1 MLTILIISALSGYR
15 TPLADKVDVRCYD
28 NPYARAWVYFTDK
41 GVPVEH
47 YAEALKTVPRELSRA
62 ALNRRMNRGGVIDH
76 ADLPVNRDYISE
88 VEARGALLIR
98 QSKWLNAASF
108 WIRREDLA
116 SIAELPMVYKLV
128 PVAGFGPSQTLE
140 AEAAVEDT
148 LVYGMTY
155 HQLKMFNID
164 KLHEKTVFGS
174 GVIVGVMD
182 TGLKHRHNALS
193 AVKVIGEYDFFGGDR
208 IFARGT
214 PGLGEAAVTGTYG
227 VYGDIEF
234 HKNSAGRLYLFLSG
248 DTINNNQPVRD
259 VLYTYS
265 DDGGDTWLSDPRKLT
280 QNFNNWVNELAVC
293 GRDTMF
299 VFYRNVNGIN
309 YMVVADTGILT
320 SPVLWPYPSWREP
333 TAVQIDDTIYAFFQ
347 SKNKLYLRK
356 GNYGGGF
363 GLEQVVDSLAF
374 GTVVK
379 YPKAVAGNQ
388 KIGVFYHGLFGDS
401 LYFLR
406 DGLPADSFTRNF
418 LFVGKDAEAVSRAD
432 TLFLIYKDLASSPL
446 ARVAF
451 ARSDDFGATFSAP
464 VFLSDYVAALGKISI
479 ALDGPGLTVA
489 WETGGRIY
497 SRTSPDL
504 GVSFGG
510 LDSLGLGFTY
520 LPTLA
525 STTPSGILKF
535 YVTRGDTVTD
545 DLTNQPNHG
554 TEMLGLIGGY
564 SQNYYRGVAPGVQF
578 LVAKTEIRDSVY
590 EYPIEEDTWVCGLEW
605 LESKGADIVN
615 SSLGY
620 LKWYRWPEDYN
631 GRTSPASIAGYEAYR
646 RGLIVVTAA
655 GNVAVPQLVAPGDAE
670 GVITVGGIDTLFQR
684 WEFSGYGPTADGR
697 RKPELVSL
705 AKATVVVEPD
715 SSGSYLLSTGTSG
728 ATAMVSGMCALL
740 LEIHPN
746 WTPDSVRH
754 ALFTTAHFASSP
766 TDSMGFGWPD
776 VYAAANL
783 SPWSRH
789 DTLAGNAFLTPYPNP
804 FLASAETQIYL
815 PFKLSTSCYVTFRVY
830 SISGRLIR
838 SEERAEQLLP
848 GRYIDENP
856 QALNRAFSW
865 DGRDEAGH
873 LVGSGL
879 YYCVLVTTSGQNAIA
894 KIAVVR

>member
-1 MLTILIISALSGYR
+1 MLTILIISALYGYR
-15 TPLADKVDVRCYD
+15 TPPADKVDVRCYEK
-28 NPYARAWVYFTDK
+28 PYSRVWVYFTDK
-41 GVPVEH
+41 GITVER
-47 YAEALKTVPRELSRA
+47 YPEALKSVSRGLSRA

-76 ADLPVNRDYISE
+76 ADLPVNRDYLAEI
-88 VEARGALLIR
+88 EARGGLLVR

-116 SIAELPMVYKLV
+116 RIAELPMVYKLT
-128 PVAGFGPSQTLE
+128 PVAGFGPSRALE
-140 AEAAVEDT
+140 TESAVEDT

-182 TGLKHRHNALS
+182 TGLKRRHNALN
-193 AVKVIGEYDFFGGDR
+193 AVKVIGQYDFFGGDR
-208 IFARGT
+208 VYARGT
-214 PGLGEAAVTGTYG
+214 PGLGETAVTGTYG
-227 VYGDIEF
+227 VYGDLEF
-234 HKNSAGRLYLFLSG
+234 HRNAAGRLYLFMSG
-248 DTINNNQPVRD
+248 DTVNNNQPVRD
-259 VLYTYS
+259 LLYTYS
-265 DDGGDTWLSDPRKLT
+265 DDGGDTWLADPRKLT
-280 QNFNNWVNELAVC
+280 QNFNNWVNEATVC

-309 YMVVADTGILT
+309 YLVVSDTGLLT
-320 SPVLWPYPSWREP
+320 SPVLWPNQMSREP
-333 TAVQIDDTIYAFFQ
+333 TAVQIGDTVYVFYQ

-356 GNYGGGF
+356 GNFGGGF
-363 GLEQVVDSLAF
+363 GIESAVDSL
-374 GTVVK
+374 GPETVVK
-379 YPKAVAGNQ
+379 YPKAVAGSQ

-401 LYFLR
+401 LCFLR
-406 DGLPADSFTRNF
+406 DNLPADSFARDF
-418 LFVGKDAEAVSRAD
+418 LFIGKDAEAVTRAD
-432 TLFLIYKDLASSPL
+432 TIFLIYKDLSSSPL
-446 ARVAF
+446 VRVGF
-451 ARSDDFGATFSAP
+451 SRSDDFGITFSAP
-464 VFLSDYVAALGKISI
+464 VYVSDYAAALGKISI
-479 ALDGPGLTVA
+479 ALEGPGVTVA

-497 SRTSPDL
+497 SKTSPDL
-504 GVSFGG
+504 GGSFGG

-525 STTPSGILKF
+525 ATPAGMIKF
-535 YVTRGDTVTD
+535 YVTRGDTVTE

-564 SQNYYRGVAPGVQF
+564 SQNLYRGVAPGVQF

-605 LESKGADIVN
+605 LESQGADIVN

-620 LKWYRWPEDYN
+620 LKWYRWPDDYN

-646 RGLIVVTAA
+646 RGMIVVTAA
-655 GNVAVPQLVAPGDAE
+655 GNVAVHQLVAPGDAE

-746 WTPDSVRH
+746 WTPDSVRN
-754 ALFTTAHFASSP
+754 ALFTTARYADSP
-766 TDSMGFGWPD
+766 TDSLGFGWPD

-789 DTLAGNAFLTPYPNP
+789 DTLPGNAFLNPYPNP
-804 FLASAETQIYL
+804 FLAGAEPQIYL
-815 PFKLSTSCYVTFRVY
+815 PFKLSVSCYATFRVY
-830 SISGRLIR
+830 SIAGRLIR
-838 SEERAEQLLP
+838 TEERAEQLLP
-848 GRYIDENP
+848 GRYTDENP

-865 DGRDEAGH
+865 DGRDGKGN